1 MKETNFFS
9 NFKDLSAV
17 GVANIIPT
25 AIGGLFW
32 FYVAT
37 LVQVEEYGEINYLL
51 AIAGIAGM
59 ISMLGAGSS
68 VTVYTAK
75 GENIIPAISFFAI
88 LSSIF
93 SAIILYVV
101 LDDFGTSIWIVGFV
115 IFGIITAEL
124 LGSKMYSK
132 YAKFVILQRLLMV
145 GFAILFY
152 NLFGYQGIILGI
164 AISFFPFSFQLYR
177 SFKGQKFE
185 FNDLKLRKKFLMNN
199 YVLELS
205 RTFSGSTD
213 KLIIAP
219 IFGFVLL
226 GNYQLG
232 VQLLSLLTILPVIVY
247 QYTLPRDS
255 KGEHDSKLK
264 KLTIIVAIIIALIS
278 FFVSPILIKELFPK
292 FTEAIEVVKVI
303 SFVLIPITINLMYI
317 SEFLGN
323 LRSKIVLI
331 GSGIFLAVQIPGII
345 ILGEFLGILG
355 VVSGLLLGNSAET
368 VYLIIMKRKLRNLTI
383 K

>member
-1 MKETNFFS
+1 MRKTNFLS

-17 GVANIIPT
+17 GIANIIPS

-32 FYVAT
+32 LYVAT

-51 AIAGIAGM
+51 AIAGIAGI

-75 GENIIPAISFFAI
+75 GENIVPTISFFAI
-88 LSSIF
+88 LSSVIA
-93 SAIILYVV
+93 SIILYIV
-101 LDDFGTSIWIVGFV
+101 LDDLGVSIWVVGFV
-115 IFGIITAEL
+115 IFGIIIAEL
-124 LGSKMYSK
+124 LGSKMYAR
-132 YAKFVILQRLLMV
+132 YAKFVIFQRLLMV
-145 GFAILFY
+145 GLAILFY

-164 AISFFPFSFQLYR
+164 ALSFFPLSFQLYH
-177 SFKGQKFE
+177 SLKEKKFKI
-185 FNDLKLRKKFLMNN
+185 NDLKLRKKFLFNN

-219 IFGFVLL
+219 FFGFILL

-232 VQLLSLLTILPVIVY
+232 VQFLSLLAIIPIIVY

-255 KGEHDSKLK
+255 KGEYDSKLK
-264 KLTIIVAIIIALIS
+264 QLTILVSIIIAITS
-278 FFVSPILIKELFPK
+278 FFISPILINTFFPK
-292 FTEAIEVVKVI
+292 FLDAVEVVKII
-303 SFVLIPITINLMYI
+303 SFVIIPITINLMYT

-323 LRSKIVLI
+323 LKSKIVLI
-331 GSGIFLAVQIPGII
+331 GSVIFLAVQIPGII
-345 ILGEFLGILG
+345 IFGEFLGIIGIAL
-355 VVSGLLLGNSAET
+355 GLLLGNSAES
-368 VYLIIMKRKLRNLTI
+368 VYLFMMKRKLHNLE
-383 K
+383 KV